1 MLEDCRLI
9 QEKLTNC
16 DELDLQITN
25 LRAELEVV
33 AELTRKCID
42 ENSSLALNQEEYQ
55 SRYNALVQRY
65 EKVKTK
71 LAELI
76 SRKEARE
83 EKADLIGAFMFGVM
97 EQDNPI
103 TVFDDRLWLATI
115 DVVKSYSDGRLVFKF
130 QNGTE
135 ITA

>member
-1 MLEDCRLI
+1 M
-9 QEKLTNC
+9 
-16 DELDLQITN
+16 
-25 LRAELEVV
+25 V

-97 EQDNPI
+97 ERDNPI
-103 TVFDDRLWLATI
+103 AVFDDRLWLAAI
-115 DVVKSYSDGRLVFKF
+115 DVVKAYPDGRLVFIF
-130 QNGTE
+130 QNGAE